1 VSRRL
6 IVINVALGI
15 VSVVLAVGIVRTL
28 LAKRPLP
35 PPPASKAVSAPA
47 PAVPAAAGDVGPG
60 AYGVIAAR
68 TLFNPSRSETAAA
81 VVVAAAPVAKPI
93 LHGVVVD
100 GAKSRAF
107 LEDPAFKRVAGYSV
121 GDTVGGGTIQKISD
135 DRVVIV
141 RPEGLLEILLQDPSK
156 PRAAPA
162 PTAAQAGPTAVGPMP
177 ARPAQAGPMQAGPM
191 QAGPTAV
198 GPTPARPAQAVPTP
212 AVPTWVG
219 PTGVG
224 PAQVGSPPN
233 PGPPGILRGR
243 RQHIPGQRLPDGDSE

>member
-1 VSRRL
+1 MSRRL

-121 GDTVGGGTIQKISD
+121 GDTVGGGTIQKIAD
-135 DRVVIV
+135 DRVIIV
-141 RPEGLLEILLQDPSK
+141 RPEGPVEILLQDPSK

-162 PTAAQAGPTAVGPMP
+162 ATAAQAGQPQAG
-177 ARPAQAGPMQAGPM
+177 PAQAGQPQAGP
-191 QAGPTAV
+191 
-198 GPTPARPAQAVPTP
+198 AQA
-212 AVPTWVG
+212 
-219 PTGVG
+219 
-224 PAQVGSPPN
+224 GSPPN
-233 PGPPGILRGR
+233 PGLPAVPRGR
-243 RQHIPGQRLPDGDSE
+243 QRIPLERQPG